1 MIPASEVLI
10 RPYRESD
17 VPAAWDAICE
27 SRTALERWMP
37 WCHSSYSIDDCR
49 SWIEAQIPAFAR
61 GTAFEF
67 AIVSPDDGYMGG
79 CGLNRLDPL
88 NRRAN
93 LGYWVRTSAIRRGV
107 ATRAVRE
114 LRDWAFEHTPLIR
127 LEVVVAVGN
136 VASEGVATRAGA
148 TREGVL
154 RSRLLLHG
162 VVHDAIMFS
171 FVGAEC
177 PGDDR

>member
-1 MIPASEVLI
+1 VIPASDVLI
-10 RPYRESD
+10 RPYRASD
-17 VPAAWDAICE
+17 VAAAWDAIGE
-27 SRTALERWMP
+27 SRTALHRWMP
-37 WCHSSYSIDDCR
+37 WCHQRYSIDDCR
-49 SWIEAQIPAFAR
+49 SWIEAQIPAFEQ

-67 AIVSPDDGYMGG
+67 AIVSTDDRYLGG
-79 CGLNRLDPL
+79 CGLNRLDDL

-93 LGYWVRTSAIRRGV
+93 LGYWVRTSATRRGV

-114 LRDWAFEHTPLIR
+114 LRDWAFEQTPLIR

-177 PGDDR
+177 PGDDL